1 MSMGDDRDRLAE
13 LLGAAAAGELTDA
26 EATELEAWAAAD
38 PAVARERRATLEA
51 AALVDSSW
59 WRREDPPADL
69 EDSVV
74 EAAHGRRR
82 PAVWRSRLGLVAAAV
97 ALVAAGSV
105 GTLAVEAL
113 TGAPPDG
120 PPGTLGAYESVT
132 FDTPSD
138 DARVGADLV
147 AHTWGTEAVLEVE
160 GLQEGAAYEVIFLDE
175 QGRERSAGAF
185 LGSAV
190 PIDCRV
196 NAAVLREDVREL
208 LITTSDGE
216 VVRSADLPAVA
227 G

>member
-1 MSMGDDRDRLAE
+1 MGEDQDRLAE

-26 EATELEAWAAAD
+26 ETAELDAWAAAD

-69 EDSVV
+69 EDVV
-74 EAAHGRRR
+74 VAATGRG
-82 PAVWRSRLGLVAAAV
+82 ARSRARRSRVRLAVAAA
-97 ALVAAGSV
+97 ALVAAGSA
-105 GTLAVEAL
+105 GTIAVDAL
-113 TGAPPDG
+113 TGGPPEG
-120 PPGTLGAYESVT
+120 PPGTLGAYEPVT
-132 FDTPSD
+132 FDAPAD
-138 DARVGADLV
+138 EARVGAEVV

-160 GLQEGAAYEVIFLDE
+160 GLVEGASYEVIFLDDE
-175 QGRERSAGAF
+175 GRRRSAGAF

-208 LITTSDGE
+208 VITTDDGQ
-216 VVRSADLPAVA
+216 VVRSAELPAVT